1 MYLGVRAV
9 IAKSIERIHMA
20 NLINFGIMP
29 LTFKNSE
36 DYEKIQPGDELEIAD
51 TAGDFRQSEFVVVN
65 KTQRSEFMVVHNLTS
80 RQVDIVLHGGLL
92 NYAGKN

>member
-1 MYLGVRAV
+1 
-9 IAKSIERIHMA
+9 
-20 NLINFGIMP
+20 MP

-36 DYEKIQPGDELEIAD
+36 DYERIQPGDELEIAD
-51 TAGDFRQSEFVVVN
+51 TARDFRQSEIVVVN
-65 KTQRSEFMVVHNLTS
+65 KAQRSEFTVVHNLTS

>member
-1 MYLGVRAV
+1 
-9 IAKSIERIHMA
+9 MA

-36 DYEKIQPGDELEIAD
+36 DYERIQPGDELEIAD
-51 TAGDFRQSEFVVVN
+51 TARDFRRSEFVVVN
-65 KTQRSEFMVVHNLTS
+65 QTQRSEFMVVHNLTS

-92 NYAGKN
+92 NHAGKN